1 MISRVVSALA
11 ALGVALLVS
20 GAAGGVHVLA
30 DGPASQ
36 TDMVDW
42 YSVSE

>member
-20 GAAGGVHVLA
+20 GATGGVHLLA

-36 TDMVDW
+36 TNFVDW
-42 YSVSE
+42 YDVSE